1 MLHLIALNFPVTG
14 QLRGIMGVDTMCFQQ
29 ARKAGLRGTYRAFLS
44 SRDQHLRSVVAR
56 RYSEDVPIVNS
67 KNEMLFPSWR
77 SMFENQSEEAG
88 VDPNMIYSFEN
99 RQVYTDARWA
109 TKIVLHGS
117 YPDGRLNNMHFCASW
132 YTDNMAV
139 TGQAS
144 PLDQGKLLAQ
154 RPYSCHSNFIV
165 LCVENTARRYNS

>member
-1 MLHLIALNFPVTG
+1 
-14 QLRGIMGVDTMCFQQ
+14 
-29 ARKAGLRGTYRAFLS
+29 
-44 SRDQHLRSVVAR
+44 VVAR
-56 RYSEDVPIVNS
+56 RYSEDVPIVNV

-77 SMFENQSEEAG
+77 SMFENQSDQAG
-88 VDPNMIYSFEN
+88 VDPNMIYSFEK
-99 RQVYTDARWA
+99 RQVNTDARWA

-144 PLDQGKLLAQ
+144 PLDQRKLLAQ

-165 LCVENTARRYNS
+165 LCVENTARRYNSHR